1 MGDSTNLQN
10 PKQPGLSTVPTGT
23 APRNDS
29 PNVPQQVQKGG
40 YGNIPAIPSK
50 PAATTGPGGPSIS
63 IPKVG
68 KSGK

>member
-1 MGDSTNLQN
+1 MAE
-10 PKQPGLSTVPTGT
+10 STVPQGT

-29 PNVPQQVQKGG
+29 FNVPNAQIRTQ
-40 YGNIPAIPSK
+40 GNQTVPPMKPS
-50 PAATTGPGGPSIS
+50 ATTGPGGPSIS